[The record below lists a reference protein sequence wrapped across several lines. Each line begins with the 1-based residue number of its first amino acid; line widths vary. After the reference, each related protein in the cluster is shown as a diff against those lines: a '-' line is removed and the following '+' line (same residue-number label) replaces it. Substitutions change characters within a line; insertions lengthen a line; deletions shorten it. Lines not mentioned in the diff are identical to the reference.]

1 MPTPIL
7 SPAAYVPSRAAAF
20 SDVDGNALLVS
31 NANPMPVAI
40 LAGGTG
46 TVLTALAGSTA
57 ATGILGPYQPAVDR
71 SIMLALSG
79 TWTGTV
85 KVVRS
90 TDGGTTKLPL
100 TVAGSVW
107 GQFTANCCEP
117 VWEEADASSRFYLDV
132 TLASG
137 TLTYRVSQ

>member
-1 MPTPIL
+1 MPTPIQ

-20 SDVDGNALLVS
+20 SDADGNALVVS
-31 NANPMPVAI
+31 NANPMPVAL
-40 LAGGTG
+40 LAGGSG

-57 ATGILGPYQPAVDR
+57 ASGILGPYQPAVDR

-79 TWTGTV
+79 TWSGTV

-100 TVAGSVW
+100 TVAGAIW
-107 GQFTANCCEP
+107 GQFSGNCCEP
-117 VWEEADASSRFYLDV
+117 VWEEADATSRFYLDV

-137 TLTYRVSQ
+137 TLAYRLSQ